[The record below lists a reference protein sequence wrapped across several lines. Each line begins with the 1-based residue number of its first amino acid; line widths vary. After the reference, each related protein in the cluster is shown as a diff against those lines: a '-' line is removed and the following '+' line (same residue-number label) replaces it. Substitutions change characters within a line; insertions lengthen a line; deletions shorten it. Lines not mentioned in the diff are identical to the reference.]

1 MSRSVDEIRENLHRV
16 AADPDADVAE
26 GALWIAAE
34 QYPDL
39 SLDTYRNYLAGVAER
54 VAAAPAD
61 ARSDARTPLAIEL
74 FDHERF
80 AGNADDYYDPRNS
93 YLNDVIDRRLGIPIT
108 LSVVYL
114 SAARALGRRA
124 TGLNTPGHFLVV
136 DEETVLDPFHQGQ
149 VVPRAALEAQ
159 IERAGSEQPAADLDR
174 LLAAPPDNRSILTRM
189 LVNLRT
195 THLRERDVDRALVDV
210 DRLVALDPENP
221 AWLRDRGA
229 LFQRLECPR
238 AAADDLA
245 AYLERVPDD
254 PEADVIRKVVDRLL
268 HELPPLQ

>member
-16 AADPDADVAE
+16 AADPAADVAE

-39 SLDTYRNYLAGVAER
+39 SLNTYRDYLSGVAER
-54 VAAAPAD
+54 VAALPPDGAD
-61 ARSDARTPLAIEL
+61 DRTPLAIEL
-74 FDHERF
+74 FDRERF

-136 DEETVLDPFHQGQ
+136 DEDTVLDPFHQGQ
-149 VVPRAALEAQ
+149 VVQRAALEAQ
-159 IERAGSEQPAADLDR
+159 IERAGSEQPAGDLDR

-195 THLRERDVDRALVDV
+195 THLRERDVDRALADV
-210 DRLVALDPENP
+210 DRLVALDPDNP

-229 LFQRLECPR
+229 LFQRLDCPR

-268 HELPPLQ
+268 RELPPLQ